1 MSSSARD
8 KPVNEFQVTI
18 EKRATYLHARVAG
31 ERTPEN
37 MMAFLQQVHAACM
50 RSKRWDVL
58 LEIQLSGPSLDV
70 FNIFRVISARAE
82 DGAKLGKIAYVES
95 SMTNKTKAVFAEGI
109 ATKRRVNVR
118 LFDDVPGATRWLEGE
133 TSRVRKAR
141 KG

>member
-1 MSSSARD
+1 
-8 KPVNEFQVTI
+8 VIEYQVTI

-31 ERTPEN
+31 QRTPEN
-37 MMAFLQQVHAACM
+37 MMAFLQQVHAACLQ
-50 RSKRWDVL
+50 SKRWDVL
-58 LEIQLSGPSLDV
+58 LEIQLSGPSLDMLS
-70 FNIFRVISARAE
+70 IFRVVSARAE

-95 SMTNKTKAVFAEGI
+95 SMSDKAKAAFAEGI

-118 LFDDVPGATRWLEGE
+118 LFDDLASAARWLEGE